1 MKILSFGEII
11 WDVYPDKKC
20 IGGAPLNFAAHAAK
34 EGADVFLL
42 SAVGYDELG
51 MDALE
56 IIKKHGVDISLIS
69 VKPALPTGKCT
80 VTLSQKG
87 VPSYKIEENTA
98 YDAIMLPDASQVNGF
113 DAFAFGSLALRG
125 ESNRQAVK
133 ALLEQDIAKEIF
145 VDINLRAPF
154 YSKENVLFCLE
165 NATILKISDEELQNV
180 ALTAFDESYGNE
192 EAIEKIL
199 NEFENIKL
207 LILTCGA
214 DGSVAYDTEN
224 GDVFK
229 CEPRK
234 VEVVS
239 TVGAGDS
246 YGAAFLVSY
255 LSEKDIP
262 ECLKRAT
269 DVSAEV
275 VSRAEALPIL

>member
-20 IGGAPLNFAAHAAK
+20 IGGAPLNFAAHAAN
-34 EGADVFLL
+34 EGAEVSLL

-56 IIKKHGVDISLIS
+56 IIKRHGVDISFVS
-69 VKPALPTGKCT
+69 VKAAYPTGKCT
-80 VTLSQKG
+80 VTLSVSG
-87 VPSYKIEENTA
+87 VPTYKIEENTA
-98 YDAIMLPDASQVNGF
+98 YDVIPEPEEDKIKEF

-125 ESNRQAVK
+125 ENNRRTVQN
-133 ALLEQDIAKEIF
+133 LLNRNVAKEIF

-154 YSKENVLFCLE
+154 YSKENVRFCLD
-165 NATILKISDEELQNV
+165 NATILKVSDEELQNV
-180 ALTAFDESYGNE
+180 ALTAFGEKLDNE
-192 EAIEKIL
+192 ESIEKIL

-224 GDVFK
+224 GDVFR
-229 CEPRK
+229 CEPKK

-255 LSEKDIP
+255 LSGRTIP
-262 ECLKRAT
+262 ECLRRAT
-269 DVSAEV
+269 EVSAEV
-275 VSRAEALPIL
+275 VSRSEALPPL

>member
-11 WDVYPDKKC
+11 WDIYPSKKC
-20 IGGAPLNFAAHAAK
+20 IGGAPLNFAAHAAN
-34 EGADVFLL
+34 EGADVLLL

-56 IIKKHGVDISLIS
+56 IIKRHGVDISLIS
-69 VKPALPTGKCT
+69 VKAAFPTGRCT
-80 VTLSQKG
+80 VTLSELG

-98 YDAIMLPDASQVNGF
+98 YDAIPMPQAEEMGSF

-125 ESNRQAVK
+125 ENNRKVVK
-133 ALLEQDIAKEIF
+133 DLLARNIAKEIF
-145 VDINLRAPF
+145 VDINLRSPF

-165 NATILKISDEELQNV
+165 NATILKVSNEELQSV
-180 ALTAFDESYGNE
+180 ALTAFDKELGNE
-192 EAIEKIL
+192 DAIERLL

-214 DGSVAYDTEN
+214 DGSVAYDAEN

-229 CEPRK
+229 CEPKK

-246 YGAAFLVSY
+246 YGAAFIVSY
-255 LSEKDIP
+255 LSGRSIP
-262 ECLKRAT
+262 ECLLRAT
-269 DVSAEV
+269 EVSAEV

>member
-20 IGGAPLNFAAHAAK
+20 IGGAPLNFAAHAAN
-34 EGADVFLL
+34 EGAEVSLL

-56 IIKKHGVDISLIS
+56 IIKKHGVDISLVA
-69 VKPALPTGKCT
+69 VKAAYPTGRCT
-80 VTLSQKG
+80 VTLSERG

-98 YDAIMLPDASQVNGF
+98 YDVIPEPEESKLKEF
-113 DAFAFGSLALRG
+113 DAFAFGSLALRM
-125 ESNRQAVK
+125 ENNRQTVRK
-133 ALLEQDIAKEIF
+133 LLERNIAKEIF

-154 YSKENVLFCLE
+154 YSKENVVFCLE

-180 ALTAFDESYGNE
+180 ALTAFGEKLDNE
-192 EAIEKIL
+192 AAIERIL

-214 DGSVAYDTEN
+214 DGSLAYDTEN
-224 GDVFK
+224 GDVFR
-229 CEPRK
+229 CEPKR

-255 LSEKDIP
+255 LSGKTVP
-262 ECLKRAT
+262 ECLRRAT
-269 DVSAEV
+269 EVSADV
-275 VSRAEALPIL
+275 VSRAEALPVL

>member
-20 IGGAPLNFAAHAAK
+20 IGGAPLNFAAHASS
-34 EGADVFLL
+34 EGADVSLL
-42 SAVGYDELG
+42 SSVGEDELG
-51 MDALE
+51 REALE
-56 IIKKHGVDISLIS
+56 IIKKHGVDTSLVS
-69 VKPALPTGKCT
+69 VNSGLPTGQCT
-80 VTLSQKG
+80 VTLSEMG

-98 YDAIMLPDASQVNGF
+98 YDAISLPKESKTFGF

-125 ESNRQAVK
+125 GNNRRVVK
-133 ALLEQDIAKEIF
+133 DLLEQNVAKEIF

-154 YSKENVLFCLE
+154 YSKENVVFCLE
-165 NATILKISDEELQNV
+165 NATILKVRDEELQNV
-180 ALTAFDESYGNE
+180 ALTAFGEKLENE
-192 EAIEKIL
+192 AAIEKLL

-207 LILTCGA
+207 LILTCGG

-224 GDVFK
+224 GDVYR

-246 YGAAFLVSY
+246 YGASFLVSY
-255 LSEKDIP
+255 LSGKSIP
-262 ECLKRAT
+262 DCLRRAT
-269 DVSAEV
+269 AVSSEV

>member
-20 IGGAPLNFAAHAAK
+20 IGGAPLNFAAHAAN
-34 EGADVFLL
+34 EGAEVALL

-56 IIKKHGVDISLIS
+56 IIKMHGVDISLIS
-69 VKPALPTGKCT
+69 VKAAYPTGQCT
-80 VTLSQKG
+80 VTLSDKG

-98 YDAIMLPDASQVNGF
+98 YDAIMLPDDERLCGF

-125 ESNRQAVK
+125 DNNRKAVK
-133 ALLEQDIAKEIF
+133 ELLEKKIAKEIF

-154 YSKENVLFCLE
+154 YSKENVVFCLE
-165 NATILKISDEELQNV
+165 NATILKVSDEELQNV
-180 ALTAFDESYGNE
+180 ALTAFDEKLE
-192 EAIEKIL
+192 IEDAIEKIL
-199 NEFENIKL
+199 NEFENIKI

-214 DGSVAYDTEN
+214 NGSVAYDTEN
-224 GDVFK
+224 GDVIR
-229 CEPRK
+229 CEPKK

-255 LSEKDIP
+255 LSGKSIS

-269 DVSAEV
+269 DVSADV